1 MPYAACPRS
10 AEARDPCP
18 HVRPLLTRTST
29 GDIQICKGRSG
40 SVSVGPL
47 GTGVYK
53 VLFVPSKHLW
63 EVWGLI
69 LNMISPLLP
78 SVRASPLS
86 LDMGYYFLVGS
97 NILLLMVVQQLV
109 VVLEF
114 SQEKVSTHPSTLPS
128 CEGLHHARKL
138 YIVLIILFSPHI
150 LKLTYIAI

>member
-1 MPYAACPRS
+1 M
-10 AEARDPCP
+10 
-18 HVRPLLTRTST
+18 
-29 GDIQICKGRSG
+29 
-40 SVSVGPL
+40 GPL

-53 VLFVPSKHLW
+53 VLFVPSEHLW

-86 LDMGYYFLVGS
+86 LDRGYYFLVGS
-97 NILLLMVVQQLV
+97 NILLWMVIQQLV

-128 CEGLHHARKL
+128 CERLHLARKL
-138 YIVLIILFSPHI
+138 YIVLIILFNPHI